1 MKLLPSGP
9 RRATRNSS
17 GDAAGTGRSAASS
30 TAGAACTV
38 SDVDSDTSD
47 TSDTNSNQ
55 LQAMATISDS
65 AMEAIRFFFAFFLLG
80 TMLFDFSKRSDLRPS
95 ATMGHRKKRRLLIG
109 PLKDQ

>member
-65 AMEAIRFFFAFFLLG
+65 AMEAIRFFFCFFFYSERCCLTFQNVQTCDRLPLWAIG
-80 TMLFDFSKRSDLRPS
+80 
-95 ATMGHRKKRRLLIG
+95 KK
-109 PLKDQ
+109 DAC